1 MPSVILKTKHFFH
14 YTANTICGFSFSTLL
29 LSNPVPSYL
38 TAFPQSH
45 LIHVYSFLSLL
56 GAWYGLWSKKKKKNS
71 DLFESFFCMQKLLQC
86 SHPTAIS
93 STLHLSSLTHLF
105 LVNRGSNSAA
115 RPSSLAKSLYYSHMQ
130 EHTPFPTQ
138 LKWPTGE
145 DWLTSQKL
153 SPFQCLG
160 GLVID
165 HGIEIWMLSLNVVK
179 FIHLIS
185 VCVLTSNI
193 WSG

>member
-1 MPSVILKTKHFFH
+1 MCI
-14 YTANTICGFSFSTLL
+14 
-29 LSNPVPSYL
+29 
-38 TAFPQSH
+38 AFWACWEPDM
-45 LIHVYSFLSLL
+45 VFEV
-56 GAWYGLWSKKKKKNS
+56 KKKKKI
-71 DLFESFFCMQKLLQC
+71 LTCLKVFFVCRNCC
-86 SHPTAIS
+86 SALIPQQSPPPSTFPPWLTS
-93 STLHLSSLTHLF
+93 SWSTG
-105 LVNRGSNSAA
+105 GSNSAA